1 MPRKAAA
8 KKTNNNV
15 EALLPE
21 EAAVVAPKK
30 RKAPAKKAPA
40 PPPPP
45 PPEENNA
52 EVEVQ
57 PVPARRWRTCKYFV
71 HEEYH
76 KTLSSRPKF
85 EHVVCTSVVG
95 FNIAPK
101 LIWRFINSLVHVVG
115 AIISTLVGAKKLMM
129 GSAFRRS
136 LTTCYLLGLRRGL
149 CERRQRCSS
158 TTHLCSSMEIN
169 SHRTRNK
176 KCTLN
181 KLLATR
187 QRLSRYDHCHIVSV

>member
-1 MPRKAAA
+1 MPKKGA

-21 EAAVVAPKK
+21 EAAAAPKK
-30 RKAPAKKAPA
+30 KKASAKKAPA
-40 PPPPP
+40 PI
-45 PPEENNA
+45 ENNA
-52 EVEVQ
+52 EVEVK
-57 PVPARRWRTCKYFV
+57 PVQARRWQTCKYFM

-85 EHVVCTSVVG
+85 KHVVHTSVVG

-101 LIWRFINSLVHVVG
+101 LIWRFINSMVHVVG
-115 AIISTLVGAKKLMM
+115 AIISTLVSAKKIMM
-129 GSAFRRS
+129 GSAFRKS
-136 LTTCYLLGLRRGL
+136 LTTCYLLGLSGGL
-149 CERRQRCSS
+149 CKRRQRCSS

-169 SHRTRNK
+169 SHHTRNK
-176 KCTLN
+176 KCMLN
-181 KLLATR
+181 KLLATK

>member
-1 MPRKAAA
+1 MPRKGA

-21 EAAVVAPKK
+21 EAAAAAPKK
-30 RKAPAKKAPA
+30 KKASAKKAPA
-40 PPPPP
+40 PV
-45 PPEENNA
+45 ENNT

-57 PVPARRWRTCKYFV
+57 PAGARRWRTCKYFV

-85 EHVVCTSVVG
+85 EHVVRTSVVG

-101 LIWRFINSLVHVVG
+101 LIWRFINSMVHVVG
-115 AIISTLVGAKKLMM
+115 AIISTLVSAKKIMM
-129 GSAFRRS
+129 GSAFCKS
-136 LTTCYLLGLRRGL
+136 LTTCYLLSLSRGL
-149 CERRQRCSS
+149 CEWRQRCSS

-169 SHRTRNK
+169 SHCTRNK
-176 KCTLN
+176 KCMLN
-181 KLLATR
+181 KLLATK
-187 QRLSRYDHCHIVSV
+187 QKLSRYDHCHIVSV

>member
-8 KKTNNNV
+8 KKTNNV

-21 EAAVVAPKK
+21 EAAATPKK

-45 PPEENNA
+45 PPPEENNE
-52 EVEVQ
+52 EVEVK
-57 PVPARRWRTCKYFV
+57 PVGARRWQTYKYFV

-85 EHVVCTSVVG
+85 EDVVRTSVVG

-101 LIWRFINSLVHVVG
+101 LI
-115 AIISTLVGAKKLMM
+115 
-129 GSAFRRS
+129 
-136 LTTCYLLGLRRGL
+136 
-149 CERRQRCSS
+149 
-158 TTHLCSSMEIN
+158 
-169 SHRTRNK
+169 
-176 KCTLN
+176 
-181 KLLATR
+181 
-187 QRLSRYDHCHIVSV
+187 